1 MAVLPF
7 PELQPAPPLGAQV
20 WTGNASESLA
30 TTGDTDQFQLSL
42 AAEQILS
49 IAVRPIDPSLD
60 VALVVRG
67 PNNTVLSEVSAGGA
81 GAAEWSNGLLLTT
94 AGVYTVELRSVAGG
108 GRYSVDL
115 LLNAAFEV
123 ESLAGAAN
131 DTVADAEPLP
141 AFRDLGAGA
150 GVASIVGTRP
160 AIVDELLRVDFEAG
174 LAGFTIDNTVGLGR
188 GQWHLSTLRSGD
200 PGHSSSRSLY
210 FGARDGSGYADDAEG
225 AVTSPP
231 IDLRAVEGQV
241 ELAFNYLLDAEEFLD
256 LASVEI
262 VGDQSTKVVADNS
275 LLGNLVSTGEV
286 FRPLTVDLSEFVGQ
300 EIRVRFHFVSDFVVS
315 YEGFYFDDVVV
326 RQVRA
331 PAADVFR
338 VELNAGELV
347 SLALAAQSG
356 QTAHELA
363 LYDASGTRLA
373 VGMPSESAPLRAIHQ
388 FAPAQAGTFYVQVQ
402 GSPGDYGLTVTRGA
416 DFNAENGAE
425 PAAAQV
431 LSPAALVLG
440 SVGQGAQP
448 LAEEAEP
455 NDDGQFGS
463 ITDDLPFANDL
474 SGSFVSLSGADYQAK
489 VKGTL
494 ETRAS
499 SFDIDVFRFRASPG
513 DSVKLALEGL
523 GLADP
528 LLELYD
534 RGGRLLASDDDGGPG
549 LDSLLIYDRFPYAGD
564 FYVVARSYD
573 LGTGDYALT
582 ATLTTANLLRPIDE
596 DLYRIWLAAG
606 SAITLAT
613 LTPGSSDGDAWPTN
627 ALDPRIELFT
637 AGGIQVAADTNSAP
651 DGRNA
656 TLRFTANEAGEY
668 LVRVGAESQTAGE
681 YLLRVD
687 GAAAPPGIAV
697 ERITPSLA
705 RPLNSSPTYV
715 DLELSAGVLL
725 SELSAVDLQIDGRSA
740 DAVEVLG
747 GNRLRFSFAPLA
759 EGKHALHVPAGALV
773 SLDGRA
779 GAEYSA
785 ELVVDTTAPRLIGSN
800 VQAGDVLA
808 AGPVTLAFTF
818 DEPLAAGLGVNDFSL
833 TGLLHGEFKPASWNY
848 DATSAKLEL
857 FYSSLPDDSYKLT
870 LHAGDGAFEDLA
882 GNDFDGEALS
892 FPLPPNRTGD
902 GQPGGD
908 FQLQFTLDA
917 TQAAFPQPLEMAEPP
932 GSLIYT
938 GQAQGIWSQPG
949 DVDRYDLQLEAGQS
963 LAINV
968 RTDALIDTSLELRD
982 SAGTLLASTTAAAGA
997 ALALPGVR
1005 IPAAGRY
1012 SIIATS
1018 TSGSGAYTIDLSLNA
1033 VLETEGVVATASND
1047 TLATAQPLAQS
1058 AVELPGGADR
1068 LAVMGSQEETER
1080 VLLERNFETGPGG
1093 FTLNNNV
1100 GQGGGQWQR
1109 SSHRAGEPGHSG
1121 AFSLHFGRGPNN
1133 VYGNA
1138 AEGEAI
1144 SPRIDL
1150 TEVTGRIE
1158 LSFNYL
1164 LSLETPYD
1172 EARVEITGNNGRT
1185 TLASS
1190 TQGTLAQSPGQFR
1203 NAKFDITEYA
1213 GQSVRVRFYFVSDPL
1228 YAFEGW
1234 YVDDVIVREVQAA
1247 TPDYYSFE
1255 LAAGQAATVA
1265 LAGAGASDPWVQLF
1279 DAQGTALAAGVAA
1292 ANATSYLG
1300 NYVAPTSGV
1309 YYVRVLGGSD
1319 PYSLLVTR
1327 GAGFDRERNDGL
1339 DTAQELPGDG
1349 SVLGYIPRA
1358 DDAPPAEAP
1367 PAAASSPNASATEQ
1381 EPLAPRPEHGPR
1393 RPVAVD
1399 AAPNRLIVAFDPLT
1413 SRAEREKLIAQSG
1426 YATLAHLAFINA
1438 VVLAVP
1444 GEGEQLLK
1452 EAARWSK
1459 EPGVLYAE
1467 PDYVLSVDATPPNDP
1482 LFGSLWGLN
1491 NTGQT
1496 GGTPGADIGASAAW
1510 DIARGSS
1517 QVVVAVIDSGVD
1529 YRHLDLAANIWT
1541 NAGEI
1546 PGDGI
1551 DNDGNGFIDDL
1562 HGIDTANDDSDP
1574 ADDAGH
1580 GTHVAGTIGAVGNN
1594 GIGVAGVN
1602 WNVQIMPLKFL
1613 SALGT
1618 GFTSDA
1624 IAAIDYMTLMK
1635 TQFGVNL
1642 VASNNSW
1649 SGGAY
1654 SQALY
1659 EAIAASIDAGI
1670 LFVAAAGNS
1679 GSNADQFPEYPAA
1692 YDLPGIIS
1700 VAATDANDALAD
1712 FSNFGEDSVD
1722 IAAPG
1727 VGILSTTPDNT
1738 YNTYSGTSMAAP
1750 HVTGVAAL
1758 LKSLS
1763 PDLSP
1768 EEIKAALLA
1777 TADQRPGLAGKV
1789 ASEGRLNAARAV
1801 ALYGEPADW
1810 YRVSASAG
1818 DQLVFETFTPGSAA
1832 GEFNNELDPLL
1843 ELYDAAGNRLAFNQ
1857 HGATDGRNALLTY
1870 AASAAQTL
1878 FVRVASEQGGGEY
1891 VLQVTG
1897 ATGPRSP
1904 FAVVAADKVDGA
1916 RLNASP
1922 AAVTIT
1928 FSELVALPSLTASDL
1943 TIDGLPATSVEIV
1956 DGQTLRFALPTL
1968 AEGEHVL
1975 RFAAGAMTDLRSTPL
1990 AAWESRFAVD
2000 LTAPRI
2006 VSASISPGDVLPAGA
2021 IEFVAKF
2028 NEPLASGSLDPSD
2041 VLLIGEN
2048 TGKQRIESLSYDPV
2062 TSTLKLLFP
2071 LLADDNY
2078 LLRLVSGDRQ
2088 FEDLVGWNLDGEAS
2102 GDPLPP
2108 AVSGDGQPGGD
2119 FTLSFTVD
2127 VETQAFRGPLRP
2139 VLPLGSLVY
2148 TGDMSALIATAGDR
2162 DTYLVEM
2169 SVGQTLS
2176 LIATGSGG
2184 LTPTIDVSDASGGL
2198 VSTSAAPG
2206 AGTAAVVQTL
2216 SAASAGV
2223 YRVTVGGAAGS
2234 MGAYRLQVVVNAA
2247 VELESQGGA
2256 ANNEPSAAQSLDGAF
2271 TPLGPNADRA
2281 ALVGNQFPPTTT
2293 LFREDFENGLGN
2305 FTIDNDFELG
2315 QGQWHRSLGRA
2326 HDAGHS
2332 ASHSLYFGTNER
2344 EEGGGLYAPLSG
2356 GAVVSPEIDLRNQT
2370 GRLELKFN
2378 YFLEG
2383 DGVGDLARVDALV
2396 NGVVTPLANNSSL
2409 GNLSDFTESFRTAVV
2424 DISQFSGKRVQFRF
2438 AFSSDFFAELEG
2450 WYVDDIEVRALSEPS
2465 PDVYAVTLEQGQAAT
2480 LALKKTGGP
2489 EMMLD
2494 VLDAGGQVVATSGP
2508 RASNVDQVIHD
2519 FVAPATG
2526 VYHVRVRGGSTE
2538 YTLVVTRGAGF
2549 DHERNDDLADAQ
2561 DLGPSDAALGHVIG
2575 GGKPAGSAP
2584 TAGPG
2589 AASVQRAAPGTS
2601 RLIVR
2606 FDDALASLA
2615 SLKHLGVPVK
2625 RAGGLSLVGA
2635 SLFDVATENLPS
2647 VLDAWRQAPGVRYVE
2662 PDYRLQL
2669 LDTVPDDPRFGELYG
2684 LNNSGQ
2690 TGGSP
2695 GSDIDAPQAWD
2706 ISTGSSDVVI
2716 VSIDTGIDYRHEDL
2730 AANMWVNPGEIPGDG
2745 IDNDGNGYIDDIHG
2759 IDTAN
2764 GDSDPLD
2771 DNGHGTH
2778 TAGTMAGVGNNGIGV
2793 TGIAWNAKLMALKF
2807 LSSAGNGSTSDAIA
2821 AIQYMTMMKT
2831 RYGVNIVVSNNSWG
2845 GGEASEAL
2853 REAIAAS
2860 IDAGILF
2867 VAAAGNL
2874 SSNNDQFPSYPASFD
2889 LPGIVSVAATDHR
2902 DVLAS
2907 FTNYG
2912 ANSVD
2917 LAAPGVDIL
2926 STTPNNTY
2934 SRFSGTSMA
2943 APHVAGVAAL
2953 LADVNPGLSPREL
2966 AEILSEGA
2974 DRLPQLAGQV
2984 KSGGRLNAVG
2994 SLALAGQPNDWYR
3007 FSAAAGEE
3015 LVIRTDTPAWTAL
3028 EADNILDP
3036 LVELYDSSGALIAR
3050 SDNSAADGLNVR
3062 LGFVAP
3068 VEGEYYV
3075 RVLAARG
3082 RGEYVLSVD
3091 RAAAVPG
3098 QVLAVELSGE
3108 DWTESF
3114 VNQLQ
3119 QQSTGAKGFGLPASN
3134 SFGAPLPWGNLNRVT
3149 LRFNQPMQL
3158 AADDLLL
3165 ARLDDPTQLIPFE
3178 NFVYD
3183 AATRTAT
3190 WTTKMPLVRGQYV
3203 LGLSADVRDMQG
3215 RLLDGEW
3222 RAAAEYPS
3230 GNGSAG
3236 GHFVLRFSVLPADAD
3251 RSAHV
3256 DLGDFGLIKAAFGSA
3271 SVWSD
3276 FDGDGSVNLSDFGL
3290 LKQNFGSELPRTA
3303 FTDAGVTKDTSER
3316 GAPSRTLAS
3325 DASDSAEQETLFDL
3339 ALSAW
3344 AED

>member
-7 PELQPAPPLGAQV
+7 PHLEPAAPLGAQI
-20 WTGNASESLA
+20 WSGQASETLA

-42 AAEQILS
+42 AADQVLS
-49 IAVRPIDPSLD
+49 VAVRPIDPALD

-67 PNNTVLSEVSAGGA
+67 PDSKVVAEVSAQGA
-81 GAAEWSNGLLLTT
+81 GGAEWSNGLALTAT
-94 AGVYTVELRSVAGG
+94 GVYTVELRSVAGG

-115 LLNAAFEV
+115 LLNGTFEQ
-123 ESLAGAAN
+123 ESLGGTAN
-131 DTVADAEPLP
+131 DTVAIAETLP
-141 AFRDLGAGA
+141 AFRNLGAGA
-150 GVASIVGTRP
+150 AVASVVGTRP
-160 AIVDELLRVDFEAG
+160 AIIGELLHVNLESG

-200 PGHSSSRSLY
+200 AGHSSSHSLY

-225 AVTSPP
+225 TVTSPA
-231 IDLRAVEGQV
+231 IDLRGLEGQV

-262 VGDQSTKVVADNS
+262 VGDQGTKVVADNS
-275 LLGNLVSTGEV
+275 LLGNLVSTGKV
-286 FRPLTVDLSEFVGQ
+286 FRPLTVDLSEFMGQ
-300 EIRVRFHFVSDFVVS
+300 EVRVRFHFVSDFVVS

-338 VELNAGELV
+338 VDLNAGDLV
-347 SLALAAQSG
+347 SFALAAQSG
-356 QTAHELA
+356 QTSHELA
-363 LYDASGTRLA
+363 LYDASGQRLA
-373 VGMPSESAPLRAIHQ
+373 VGMPSESAPLRAIHH
-388 FAPAQAGTFYVQVQ
+388 FVSAQGGTFYVQVQ

-416 DFNAENGAE
+416 DFNAETGAE
-425 PAAAQV
+425 PAAAQP

-448 LAEEAEP
+448 LSKESEP
-455 NDDGQFGS
+455 NDDGQFGA
-463 ITDDLPFANDL
+463 IADDLPLANDL
-474 SGSFVSLSGADYQAK
+474 SGSFMPLAGADYQAK
-489 VKGTL
+489 VSGAL
-494 ETRAS
+494 ELRS
-499 SFDIDVFRFRASPG
+499 GGFDIDVYRFRASPG

-523 GLADP
+523 GLGDP

-534 RGGRLLASDDDGGPG
+534 RSGRLLASDDDSGAG
-549 LDSLLIYDRFPYAGD
+549 LDSLLLYDRFPYAGD

-573 LGTGDYALT
+573 LGTGDYTLT
-582 ATLTTANLLRPIDE
+582 ATLTTENLLRPIDE
-596 DLYRIWLAAG
+596 DLYRVWISAG
-606 SAITLAT
+606 SAVTLAT
-613 LTPGSSDGDAWPTN
+613 LTPGANKAGVWPRN

-637 AGGIQVAADTNSAP
+637 SGGMLLASDNDSAP

-656 TLRFTANEAGEY
+656 SLTFTATETGEY
-668 LVRVGAESQTAGE
+668 LVRVAAEDQTTGE
-681 YLLRVD
+681 YLLSVA
-687 GAAAPPGIAV
+687 GAAAPPGVAV
-697 ERITPSLA
+697 KRIEPSLA
-705 RPLNSSPTYV
+705 RPLSSSPTYV
-715 DLELSAGVLL
+715 DLELSEGVLV
-725 SELSAVDLQIDGRSA
+725 SQVAAADLQVDGQPA
-740 DAVEVLG
+740 NAVEVLG
-747 GNRLRFSFAPLA
+747 GNRLRFSFAPLP

-773 SLDGRA
+773 SLDGRPGMA
-779 GAEYSA
+779 YSA
-785 ELVVDTTAPRLIGSN
+785 ELVVDTTAPRLIAAN

-808 AGPVTLAFTF
+808 SGPVSLEFTF
-818 DEPLAAGLGVNDFSL
+818 DEPLAAVAAEDFSL
-833 TGLLHGEFKPASWNY
+833 VGELHGNFKPASWNY
-848 DATSAKLEL
+848 DAATAKLQL
-857 FYSSLPDDSYKLT
+857 VYPSLPDDSYKLT
-870 LHAGDGAFEDLA
+870 LRSADGAFEDVA
-882 GNDFDGEALS
+882 GNDLDGEALQ

-908 FQLQFTLDA
+908 FQLQFTVDA
-917 TQAAFPQPLEMAEPP
+917 TNAEFPLPLAMAEPP
-932 GSLIYT
+932 GSMIYT
-938 GQAQGIWSQPG
+938 GQVRGIWSQAG
-949 DVDRYDLQLEAGQS
+949 DLDRYDLQLDAGQS
-963 LAINV
+963 LAIV
-968 RTDALIDTSLELRD
+968 VSTELLIDTSVELRD
-982 SAGTLLASTTAAAGA
+982 SAGTVLAANSAAAGS
-997 ALALPGVR
+997 LLVLPGVR
-1005 IPAAGRY
+1005 LPTAGRY
-1012 SIIATS
+1012 SIVATS
-1018 TSGSGAYTIDLSLNA
+1018 TSGTGAYRIDVSLNA
-1033 VLETEGVVATASND
+1033 VLEQEGLAPSAPTND
-1047 TLATAQPLAQS
+1047 TPVTAQPLAQS
-1058 AVELPGGADR
+1058 AVELPGGGDR
-1068 LAVMGSQEETER
+1068 LAVVGRQEESER

-1100 GQGGGQWQR
+1100 GQGNGQWLR
-1109 SSHRAGEPGHSG
+1109 TTTYRANEPGHSG
-1121 AFSLHFGRGPNN
+1121 VGSLHFGRGPSN
-1133 VYGNA
+1133 VYANF

-1150 TEVTGRIE
+1150 TSVTGRIE

-1164 LSLETPYD
+1164 LSVEAPYD

-1190 TQGTLAQSPGQFR
+1190 SDGTLALSPGQFR
-1203 NAKFDITEYA
+1203 NAKFDLTEFA
-1213 GQSVRVRFYFVSDPL
+1213 GQSVRIRFYFVSDPL
-1228 YAFEGW
+1228 YAYEGW
-1234 YVDDVIVREVQAA
+1234 YVDDVVVREVQPA
-1247 TPDYYSFE
+1247 TPDYYAFE
-1255 LAAGQAATVA
+1255 LAAGQSATLA
-1265 LAGAGASDPWVQLF
+1265 LAGEGASDPSVELF
-1279 DAQGTALAAGVAA
+1279 DASGAALAAGVPT
-1292 ANATSYLG
+1292 ANANSFLS

-1309 YYVRVLGGSD
+1309 YYARVLGGRD
-1319 PYSLLVTR
+1319 PYRLLVTR
-1327 GAGFDRERNDGL
+1327 GAGFDRERNDSI
-1339 DTAQELPGDG
+1339 DTAQELPGNG

-1358 DDAPPAEAP
+1358 DEAPAEAAAPAEAP
-1367 PAAASSPNASATEQ
+1367 TPAPETSP
-1381 EPLAPRPEHGPR
+1381 LRPEHGPR

-1399 AAPNRLIVAFDPLT
+1399 AAPNRLIVAFDPQT

-1426 YATLAHLAFINA
+1426 YATLAHLALIDA

-1467 PDYVLSVDATPPNDP
+1467 PDYVVSADATRPNDP
-1482 LFGSLWGLN
+1482 LFGSLWGLD

-1496 GGTPGADIGASAAW
+1496 GGTPGADIGATTAW

-1517 QVVVAVIDSGVD
+1517 QVVIAVIDSGVD
-1529 YRHLDLAANIWT
+1529 YRHVDLAANIWV

-1546 PGDGI
+1546 AGDGI

-1574 ADDAGH
+1574 NDDAGH

-1594 GIGVAGVN
+1594 GVGVAGVN

-1659 EAIAASIDAGI
+1659 DAIAASTDAGV

-1679 GSNADQFPEYPAA
+1679 GSNSDQFAEYPAA

-1700 VAATDANDALAD
+1700 VAATDASDALAD
-1712 FSNFGEDSVD
+1712 FSNFGENTVD

-1758 LKSLS
+1758 LKNLS
-1763 PDLSP
+1763 PELTP
-1768 EEIKAALLA
+1768 EEIKAALMA
-1777 TADQRPGLAGKV
+1777 TADQRPGLADKV
-1789 ASEGRLNAARAV
+1789 ASGGRLNAARAV

-1810 YRVSASAG
+1810 YRVSVSVG
-1818 DQLVFETFTPGSAA
+1818 DQLTLKTFTPGDAL
-1832 GEFNNELDPLL
+1832 GEFANALDPLL
-1843 ELYDAAGNRLAFNQ
+1843 ELYDEAGNRLAFDK
-1857 HGATDGRNALLTY
+1857 HGAPDGRNALLAYSAT
-1870 AASAAQTL
+1870 AAGTL
-1878 FVRVASEQGGGEY
+1878 FVRVASEAGGGEY
-1891 VLQVTG
+1891 VLQVDG

-1904 FAVVAADKVDGA
+1904 FTVLSADKVDGA

-1922 AAVTIT
+1922 TAVTIS
-1928 FSELVALPSLTASDL
+1928 FSDLVSLPTLVAGDL
-1943 TIDGLPATSVEIV
+1943 TIDGLAATSVEIV
-1956 DGQTLRFALPTL
+1956 DGQTLRFALPAL
-1968 AEGEHVL
+1968 VEGEHVL
-1975 RFAAGAMTDLRSTPL
+1975 RFAAGALADLRSTAL
-1990 AAWESRFAVD
+1990 AAWESRFVVD

-2006 VSASISPGDVLPAGA
+2006 VSASISPGDVLPVGA
-2021 IEFVAKF
+2021 REFVAKF
-2028 NEPLASGSLDPSD
+2028 NEPLSSGSLDLSD
-2041 VLLIGEN
+2041 VVLIGQN
-2048 TGKQRIESLSYDPV
+2048 TGKQRIESLSYDPA
-2062 TSTLKLLFP
+2062 TSTLKILFP

-2078 LLRLVSGDRQ
+2078 LLRLLSGDRQ
-2088 FEDLVGWNLDGEAS
+2088 FEDQVGWNLDGEAP
-2102 GDPLPP
+2102 GVPLPP
-2108 AVSGDGQPGGD
+2108 GISGDGQPGGD
-2119 FTLSFTVD
+2119 FTVAFTVD
-2127 VETQAFRGPLRP
+2127 VETQPFRGPLRP

-2148 TGDMSALIATAGDR
+2148 TGEMSALVATPGDR
-2162 DTYLVEM
+2162 DTYLVEL

-2176 LIATGSGG
+2176 LIATGTVG
-2184 LTPTIDVSDASGGL
+2184 LVPTIDVSDAAGAAL
-2198 VSTSAAPG
+2198 HSTAASG
-2206 AGTAAVVQTL
+2206 AGSVAIVQTL
-2216 SAASAGV
+2216 TAASAGS
-2223 YRVTVGGAAGS
+2223 YRVTIGGASAS
-2234 MGAYRLQVVVNAA
+2234 TGAYRLQVVVNAA

-2256 ANNEPSAAQSLDGAF
+2256 ANNESSAAQSLDNAF
-2271 TPLGPNADRA
+2271 IEVGPGADRA
-2281 ALVGNQFPPTTT
+2281 AVLGDQFPPTST
-2293 LFREDFENGLGN
+2293 LFRQDFENGLGG
-2305 FTIDNDFELG
+2305 FSIDNDFELG
-2315 QGQWHRSLGRA
+2315 QGQWHRSSGRA

-2332 ASHSLYFGTNER
+2332 ATHSLYFGTNER
-2344 EEGGGLYAPLSG
+2344 EEGGGLYPPLSS
-2356 GAVVSPEIDLRNQT
+2356 GAVVSPQIDLRNQT
-2370 GRLELKFN
+2370 GRLELRFN
-2378 YFLEG
+2378 YFLEA
-2383 DGVGDLARVDALV
+2383 DGVGDLARVEALV
-2396 NGVVTPLANNSSL
+2396 DGVVTPLADNLAS
-2409 GNLSDFTESFRTAVV
+2409 GNLSDFTESFRTAVI
-2424 DISQFSGKRVQFRF
+2424 DISQFGGKRVQFRF
-2438 AFSSDFFAELEG
+2438 AFASDFFAELEG
-2450 WYVDDIEVRALSEPS
+2450 WYLDDVEVRALSEPS
-2465 PDVYAVTLEQGQAAT
+2465 PDLYAVSLAQGQAAT
-2480 LALKKTGGP
+2480 LALKKNGGP
-2489 EMMLD
+2489 EMTLE

-2508 RASNVDQVIHD
+2508 RASNVDQIIHD

-2561 DLGPSDAALGHVIG
+2561 DIGPTGVAIGHVIG

-2584 TAGPG
+2584 ASGPS
-2589 AASVQRAAPGTS
+2589 AATVQPAAPGTS

-2615 SLKHLGVPVK
+2615 TLKSLGVPVQ

-2635 SLFDVATENLPS
+2635 SLFDVPTESLPS
-2647 VLDAWRQAPGVRYVE
+2647 VLDAWRQAPGVRYAE

-2669 LDTVPDDPRFGELYG
+2669 LDTVPNDPRFSELYG
-2684 LNNSGQ
+2684 LNNTGQ

-2695 GSDIDAPQAWD
+2695 GADIDAPQAWD
-2706 ISTGSSDVVI
+2706 ISTSSSDVVI

-2730 AANMWVNPGEIPGDG
+2730 AANMWVNPGEIPDDG
-2745 IDNDGNGYIDDIHG
+2745 IDNDGNGYVDDLYG

-2764 GDSDPLD
+2764 GDSDPFD

-2778 TAGTMAGVGNNGIGV
+2778 TAGTMAAVGNNGIGV

-2845 GGEASEAL
+2845 GGESSEAL
-2853 REAIAAS
+2853 RDAIAAS

-2907 FTNYG
+2907 FSNYG

-3007 FSAAAGEE
+3007 FSATAGEE
-3015 LVIRTDTPAWTAL
+3015 LVIRTGTPAWTAL
-3028 EADNILDP
+3028 EADNLLDP
-3036 LVELYDSSGALIAR
+3036 LIELYDSSGALIAR
-3050 SDNSAADGLNVR
+3050 GDNSAADGVNVR

-3068 VEGEYYV
+3068 TAGDYYV

-3082 RGEYVLSVD
+3082 RGEYVLTVD

-3098 QVLAVELSGE
+3098 QVTAVELAGA
-3108 DWTESF
+3108 DWSESF

-3119 QQSTGAKGFGLPASN
+3119 QQSTAAKGFGLPAASN
-3134 SFGAPLPWGNLNRVT
+3134 FGAPLPWGNLNRVT

-3165 ARLDDPTQLIPFE
+3165 ARLDDPTRLIPFD
-3178 NFVYD
+3178 NFAYD

-3190 WTTKMPLVRGQYV
+3190 WTTKTPLMRGQYV
-3203 LGLSADVRDMQG
+3203 LGLSTDVRDMQG
-3215 RLLDGEW
+3215 RPLDGEW
-3222 RAAAEYPS
+3222 QAAAEYPS
-3230 GNGSAG
+3230 GDGTAG
-3236 GHFVLRFSVLPADAD
+3236 GRFLLRFSVLPGDGD
-3251 RSAHV
+3251 RSGHV
-3256 DLGDFGLIKAAFGSA
+3256 DLGDFGLIKAAFGGP
-3271 SVWSD
+3271 SVWTD
-3276 FDGDGSVNLSDFGL
+3276 FDGDGSVTLTDFGL
-3290 LKQNFGSELPRTA
+3290 FKLNFGSELPRTVFA
-3303 FTDAGVTKDTSER
+3303 SGGVVNAATSR
-3316 GAPSRTLAS
+3316 SILPRALAS
-3325 DASDSAEQETLFDL
+3325 DELDAVDQETLNDL

-3344 AED
+3344 PED